1 MGTWNSRG
9 LRGSTLEDMVNRT
22 NEWYLEKNLALM
34 QKIPTPITP
43 VRMDKEHRQITLA
56 YFDQRST
63 IDYIGAVQGIPVCFD
78 LTLQARE
85 QHIRREKASSNICSN
100 QALCALAVGVYLATM
115 GNEGVR
121 QAAILSMS
129 KAHYFAEKLEEIGL
143 TVCNQAEFFHEFV
156 TRSEVD
162 SDKIL
167 RALEEEGILGGYP
180 LDEHHILWCCT
191 EVNTKEEMDQAVHI
205 LREVQGC

>member
-78 LTLQARE
+78 AKECVAETFPLQNIHEHQYEFMKDFEEQGGISFIILYFTARDEKYYITFKDIRKFVERAQSGGLKNFKYSEIDMTYRIKQKGGALVHYLE
-85 QHIRREKASSNICSN
+85 QLNMD
-100 QALCALAVGVYLATM
+100 L
-115 GNEGVR
+115 
-121 QAAILSMS
+121 
-129 KAHYFAEKLEEIGL
+129 
-143 TVCNQAEFFHEFV
+143 
-156 TRSEVD
+156 D
-162 SDKIL
+162 S
-167 RALEEEGILGGYP
+167 RG
-180 LDEHHILWCCT
+180 
-191 EVNTKEEMDQAVHI
+191 
-205 LREVQGC
+205 